1 MTNLDYL
8 DFLLRSIHTHT
19 AKIPDSSNIT
29 TSQQTDVFSTIQIGD
44 NSISFKHACL
54 SPPIVLVGTNKS
66 KLNKSNRSDI
76 IKQKFEKMREY
87 FSSKIYAKHI
97 VEPYFAIDTEQLDDP
112 LVEENLDPKEEK
124 NSIEKTFKN
133 DIIGLRKIIELVAL
147 NEPYMGEQQPLKW
160 MKFEKS
166 LEKLKNKGL
175 FYASLS
181 QVIFKV

>member
-1 MTNLDYL
+1 
-8 DFLLRSIHTHT
+8 
-19 AKIPDSSNIT
+19 
-29 TSQQTDVFSTIQIGD
+29 
-44 NSISFKHACL
+44 
-54 SPPIVLVGTNKS
+54 
-66 KLNKSNRSDI
+66 
-76 IKQKFEKMREY
+76 MREY

>member
-1 MTNLDYL
+1 M
-8 DFLLRSIHTHT
+8 RSIHTHT
-19 AKIPDSSNIT
+19 AKIPDSPNIT
-29 TSQQTDVFSTIQIGD
+29 TSQQIDISTTIQIGD

-54 SPPIVLVGTNKS
+54 SPPIILVGTNKN
-66 KLNKSNRSDI
+66 KIKKSNRNEI
-76 IKQKFEKMREY
+76 IKQKFDKMKEY
-87 FSSKIYAKHI
+87 FNSKIYAKHI
-97 VEPYFAIDTEQLDDP
+97 VEPYFAIDTEKLDDP

-124 NSIEKTFKN
+124 LVNDKMFKS
-133 DIIGLRKIIELVAL
+133 DAIALRKIIELVAL

-181 QVIFKV
+181 QVIIRLHFLLFWK